1 MFTKRDKNI
10 DRVKRHKRVRKKVSG
25 TAECPRL
32 SVYRSLNHIYA
43 QIIDDNTHSTL
54 VSATTLSKE
63 FEGKFET
70 SAKSIE
76 AAKALGAAIAKKAI
90 EKGIKEVMFDR
101 GGRVYHGRIKALADA
116 AREAGLKF

>member
-1 MFTKRDKNI
+1 M
-10 DRVKRHKRVRKKVSG
+10 
-25 TAECPRL
+25 
-32 SVYRSLNHIYA
+32 YA

-63 FEGKFET
+63 FEGKFEA
-70 SAKSIE
+70 SGKSIE
-76 AAKALGAAIAKKAI
+76 AAKALGAAIAKKALD
-90 EKGIKEVMFDR
+90 KGISEVMFDR

>member
-1 MFTKRDKNI
+1 MPIQKRQKPQTLVGL
-10 DRVKRHKRVRKKVSG
+10 RGAHR
-25 TAECPRL
+25 PRL
-32 SVYRSLNHIYA
+32 SVYRSLKYIYA

-63 FEGKFET
+63 LEGKFET
-70 SAKSIE
+70 SGKSVE
-76 AAKALGAAIAKKAI
+76 AAKALGAVIAKKAL
-90 EKGIKEVMFDR
+90 EKGITEVMFDR

>member
-1 MFTKRDKNI
+1 MATKQERYQYRK
-10 DRVKRHKRVRKKVSG
+10 DRSRGHLLRNGAVR
-25 TAECPRL
+25 PRL
-32 SVYRSLNHIYA
+32 SVYRSLKYIYA

-63 FEGKFET
+63 FQRKFET

-76 AAKALGAAIAKKAI
+76 AAKALGAVIAKKAI
-90 EKGIKEVMFDR
+90 EQGITEVMFDR
-101 GGRVYHGRIKALADA
+101 GGRVYHGRIKALADS